1 MERKIEA
8 MYKYYGR
15 LSEHVHCKECT
26 NFHRGRVGATVVSK
40 CECYGM
46 THSEATDWKASNEA
60 CGLFNLPYS
69 GTPVIELVKHSSRRK
84 LESLI
89 EGEVSIEEL
98 IGGD

>member
-1 MERKIEA
+1 MVRKIEA

-26 NFHRGRVGATVVSK
+26 NFHRGRVGASVVSK

-60 CGLFNLPYS
+60 CGLFNLSYS
-69 GTPVIELVKHSSRRK
+69 GTPIIEIIRHSKREPVDET
-84 LESLI
+84 LEGQVTIDDWL
-89 EGEVSIEEL
+89 
-98 IGGD
+98 GGD